1 VFDQSDPLNDHYDDM
16 NRMLVEQGRELEVL
30 RLYRMALNMIPE
42 GVVITDAGNRIIAI
56 NPAFSTITGY
66 PSSEVIGKNPK
77 ILQSGYYK
85 PDFYRS
91 MWSKLLRDGCWE
103 GELWDRRK
111 GGEPYRAWLSISVLR
126 DDQGKIIQHVG
137 VVHDIT
143 KRKDTEEKLWRS
155 NNFDPLT
162 DLPNR
167 SLFLDR
173 FLQSV
178 MGASRDGVR
187 AALLFIGLD
196 GFKNINDTLGH
207 TVGDNV
213 LREAARRFSQCLEP
227 CDTAA
232 RFGGD
237 EFTIVLSEVKEISHV
252 ETIVRVIL
260 ESLQV
265 PFFIDGHQIFISCSI
280 GICIWPGDGDDAET
294 LMRNADSA
302 MHRAKEAG
310 RNTFRFFTP
319 EMDATAQARAKLA
332 VELSEAVKNEEFQLA
347 FQPILELSTRRI
359 VGAEVLLRWH
369 SRQFGIVSPDQFIP
383 LAEEIGLILP
393 MGEWILLSACREAAA
408 WREAGLGDCKV
419 SVNISAR
426 QFQQEDLAERLN
438 RALIH
443 SGIPASMLT
452 VEITESMMLADSR
465 EVLSKLLQ
473 IKELGVTLSVDD
485 FGTGYASLSYLK
497 NFPVDILK
505 IDRSFVSGIDSN
517 PDDATLAEAI
527 ISMGHSL
534 GQTIVAE
541 GVETEAQM
549 NYLIERGCDFA
560 QGFFFSRPVTA
571 EAFRELL
578 KVGTL

>member
-1 VFDQSDPLNDHYDDM
+1 MFDPDDPLSDHYDDM
-16 NRMLVEQGRELEVL
+16 NRMLVEQGRELEL
-30 RLYRMALNMIPE
+30 LKLYRMTLNMITE
-42 GVVITDAGNRIIAI
+42 GVVITDASNRIIAV
-56 NPAFSTITGY
+56 NPAFTNITGY
-66 PSSEVIGKNPK
+66 QSSEVLGKSPK

-85 PDFYRS
+85 PDFYKS
-91 MWSKLLRDGCWE
+91 MWAKLLRDGSWE

-111 GGEPYRAWLSISVLR
+111 GGEPYRAWLSISVMR
-126 DDQGKIIQHVG
+126 DEAGKILQHTG
-137 VVHDIT
+137 VVRDIT

-178 MGASRDGVR
+178 MGASRDGMQT
-187 AALLFIGLD
+187 ALLFIGLD

-207 TVGDNV
+207 TVGDKV
-213 LREAARRFSQCLEP
+213 LQEAARRFSQCLGP

-237 EFTIVLSEVKEISHV
+237 EFTIVLSEIKNVSQV
-252 ETIVRVIL
+252 ETVVRVIL

-265 PFFIDGHQIFISCSI
+265 PFFIEEHQIFISCSI
-280 GICIWPGDGDDAET
+280 GVCVWPGDGDDAET

-319 EMDATAQARAKLA
+319 EMDARAQARAKLA
-332 VELSEAVKNEEFQLA
+332 AELSDAVKNEEFHLA
-347 FQPILELSTRRI
+347 FQPMLELSTRRI
-359 VGAEVLLRWH
+359 IGAEVLLRWH
-369 SRQFGIVSPDQFIP
+369 SRQFGLVSPDQFVP

-393 MGEWILLSACREAAA
+393 IGEWILLSACREAMA
-408 WREAGLGDCKV
+408 WREAGLGECKV

-426 QFQQEDLAERLN
+426 QFQQEDLADRLE
-438 RALIH
+438 RALSH
-443 SGIPASMLT
+443 SGIPAHLLT

-465 EVLSKLLQ
+465 EVLSKLQQ
-473 IKELGVTLSVDD
+473 IKALGITLSVDD

-497 NFPVDILK
+497 SFPVDMLK
-505 IDRSFVSGIDSN
+505 IDRSFISGIDSN

-549 NYLIERGCDFA
+549 EFLIAKGCDFV
-560 QGFFFSRPVTA
+560 QGFYFSKPVTA

-578 KVGTL
+578 KVGRL